1 MVKNVQSVK
10 LSQLPSPIAIGR
22 SAEIFPWDQGKV
34 VKLFFAEIPSEDID
48 YEYKNTLEAN
58 LSGVCSMKCYEKIR
72 IENRT
77 GIVLDFIEGVSL
89 TKLPEQNPIK
99 LFAVPKILA
108 ELHSNLHKKETSSL
122 REIKSYAISTLD
134 LKPLKFLNSEER
146 KKAKELIDALPDGSS
161 ILHMD
166 FHPENIVV
174 AKNENIIIDWRTAAK
189 GNRAADV
196 AYTVFLFKDAELW
209 PGTPKLKLLFYTVVR
224 SIILRGYLKNYISL
238 SGITLEEINT
248 WKLPI
253 LLLRAGVWDIDS
265 ERDSLQKQIRK
276 ILSSK

>member
-1 MVKNVQSVK
+1 MQSTK
-10 LSQLPSPIAIGR
+10 LSQLPSRIAIGR
-22 SAEIFPWDQGKV
+22 SAEIFPWGEGKV
-34 VKLFFAEIPSEDID
+34 VKLFFSDIPKEDIEF
-48 YEYKNTLEAN
+48 EYKNTLEAN
-58 LSGVCSMKCYEKIR
+58 KLGVCSMRCYEKIE
-72 IENRT
+72 IENRI

-99 LFAVPKILA
+99 LFEVPKILA
-108 ELHSNLHKKETSSL
+108 ELHSKLHKKETGSL
-122 REIKSYAISTLD
+122 REIKSYAKSTLA
-134 LKPLKFLNSEER
+134 LKPLKFLNVEER
-146 KKAKELIDALPDGSS
+146 KKAEKLIDALPGGSS

-174 AKNENIIIDWRTAAK
+174 SKDENIVIDWRTAAK

-209 PGTPKLKLLFYTVVR
+209 PGTPKLKLLFYTIVR

-238 SGITLEEINT
+238 SGITLEEIDA

-276 ILSSK
+276 ILSGTK